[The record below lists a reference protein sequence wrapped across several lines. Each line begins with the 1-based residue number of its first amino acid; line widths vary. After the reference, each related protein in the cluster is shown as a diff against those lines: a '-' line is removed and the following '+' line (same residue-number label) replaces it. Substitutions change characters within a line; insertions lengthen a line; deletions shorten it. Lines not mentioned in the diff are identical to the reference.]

1 MRQPPNTHLKLAARV
16 NEAAAGSQTRPH
28 MQFAHQGG
36 NRMKKRFH
44 FALAVFAT
52 CMSLGNFARA
62 DAADKLEGVPLTW
75 KPTAPMSERTPVD
88 LKGLEGIKLQIDPFT
103 DKRED
108 PAFIGRNVVTV
119 PLRKV
124 TTNEDVARFVTYQ
137 VKLLLS
143 GLGLK
148 VVESGGDVILKGEI
162 RNFFAEE
169 ASRYN
174 AEVELQATF
183 TDANGKILWAVA
195 ATGTS
200 SRFGLAY
207 KADNYY
213 EVLSDALIGATHEL
227 VRNPGFRKALT
238 GK

>member
-1 MRQPPNTHLKLAARV
+1 MN
-16 NEAAAGSQTRPH
+16 
-28 MQFAHQGG
+28 
-36 NRMKKRFH
+36 
-44 FALAVFAT
+44 
-52 CMSLGNFARA
+52 
-62 DAADKLEGVPLTW
+62 
-75 KPTAPMSERTPVD
+75 
-88 LKGLEGIKLQIDPFT
+88 
-103 DKRED
+103 
-108 PAFIGRNVVTV
+108 TV

-137 VKLLLS
+137 VKVLMS

-162 RNFFAEE
+162 GKFFAEE
-169 ASRYN
+169 ASRYK
-174 AEVELQATF
+174 AEVELRATF
-183 TDANGKILWAVA
+183 SDASGKILWAVA
-195 ATGTS
+195 TTGTS

>member
-1 MRQPPNTHLKLAARV
+1 
-16 NEAAAGSQTRPH
+16 
-28 MQFAHQGG
+28 
-36 NRMKKRFH
+36 MKKRFH

-52 CMSLGNFARA
+52 CMSLGNFATVN
-62 DAADKLEGVPLTW
+62 AADKLEGIPLTW
-75 KPTAPMSERTPVD
+75 KPTSPISERAPLD

-108 PAFIGRNVVTV
+108 PAFIGRNMNKV

-124 TTNEDVARFVTYQ
+124 TTNDDVARFVTYQ
-137 VKLLLS
+137 VKLLMS

-162 RNFFAEE
+162 RRFFVEE
-169 ASRYN
+169 TNRYN

-183 TDANGKILWAVA
+183 TDANGKILWVVA
-195 ATGTS
+195 TTGTS
-200 SRFGLAY
+200 SRFGIAY
-207 KADNYY
+207 KANNYY

-227 VRNPGFRKALT
+227 VQNPGFRKVLT

>member
-1 MRQPPNTHLKLAARV
+1 
-16 NEAAAGSQTRPH
+16 
-28 MQFAHQGG
+28 
-36 NRMKKRFH
+36 MKSRCH
-44 FALAVFAT
+44 FALAVFAA
-52 CMSLGNFARA
+52 CISLGNLVTVN
-62 DAADKLEGVPLTW
+62 AADKLEGIPLVW
-75 KPTAPMSERTPVD
+75 SPTSPMSERAPVD

-103 DKRED
+103 DQRED
-108 PAFIGRNVVTV
+108 PPFIGHNMNTV

-137 VKLLLS
+137 VKLLMS

-148 VVESGGDVILKGEI
+148 VVESGGDVSLKGEI
-162 RNFFAEE
+162 RKFFAEE
-169 ASRYN
+169 TNRYN

-195 ATGTS
+195 TNGTS
-200 SRFGLAY
+200 SRFGMAY

-213 EVLSDALIGATHEL
+213 EVLSDALIGATHAL